1 MGLLFGS
8 LSKEME
14 KFLKEG
20 HGPEKFSKAGL
31 QKHTICTI

>member
-14 KFLKEG
+14 KFLEEG
-20 HGPEKFSKAGL
+20 HGPEKYNKAGL
-31 QKHTICTI
+31 QKCTICTI

>member
-8 LSKEME
+8 LSKEE
-14 KFLKEG
+14 KFLEEG

-31 QKHTICTI
+31 QKRTIGTI